1 MNVKVKA
8 TIVDAEGLSRTLTR
22 LSHEIIEKNTG
33 AKSIAI
39 IGLKTRGEFL
49 ARRIAEKIESIEGT
63 KMQVGTLDVSLYR
76 DDWRESMKHPDVQV
90 SDISFDIDSM
100 NVILIDDVL
109 YTGRTIRAALDAL
122 MDYGRPASIQLA
134 VLVDRGHREMPIAP
148 DFIGKNIPTSIGE
161 EVRVKLTEVD
171 DEDSILLVEVEN

>member
-33 AKSIAI
+33 AKSLAI

-63 KMQVGTLDVSLYR
+63 KLEVGTLDVSLYR
-76 DDWRESMKHPDVQV
+76 DDWRESMKHPDVKV
-90 SDISFDIDSM
+90 SDIPFDIDSM

-161 EVRVKLTEVD
+161 EVRVKMTEVD
-171 DEDSILLVEVEN
+171 DEDSILLVEVGD